1 MVSVRISSIVA
12 ESVCEDIIIDCKPKV
27 TIWLQFTDLASGAP
41 RLRGFTNGTSILF
54 ATSVQEKKYDTKY
67 STKMQIVLQ
76 MVRCSDVTR
85 YAAMQGLHF
94 RACLHKLKAIGGGT
108 EKATRNLCSDQI
120 PIQQL
125 RQLRGPVSVTV
136 HNFSY
141 VISFFQRGIAAFHM
155 EI

>member
-1 MVSVRISSIVA
+1 
-12 ESVCEDIIIDCKPKV
+12 
-27 TIWLQFTDLASGAP
+27 
-41 RLRGFTNGTSILF
+41 
-54 ATSVQEKKYDTKY
+54 
-67 STKMQIVLQ
+67 MQIVLQ

-125 RQLRGPVSVTV
+125 RQACGPVLLTV
-136 HNFSY
+136 QNFSN
-141 VISFFQRGIAAFHM
+141 VTNFFRGGGILAFQMTHFAIAMHATIF
-155 EI
+155 